1 GRQPAAD
8 GHGELGRLLG
18 VQVAPHRRSELRLRR
33 RLRAFRQPVYRPPDL
48 SAAWLPQRRHATR
61 RLLMNWISER
71 LPRCPRWTALALVL
85 LVACGCGKRMSKV
98 EGTVLLDDKPLDG
111 ATVVF
116 QPEEGGQPATGMT
129 GSDGVFHLTTRTTGD
144 GARTGNYKVT
154 ITKRKESDGGAAP
167 ANAGGADS

>member
-1 GRQPAAD
+1 
-8 GHGELGRLLG
+8 
-18 VQVAPHRRSELRLRR
+18 
-33 RLRAFRQPVYRPPDL
+33 
-48 SAAWLPQRRHATR
+48 
-61 RLLMNWISER
+61 MNWISER

-167 ANAGGADS
+167 ANAGGADSMKEAWKKYLAKPPAAKESSSIPSEYSNVEKTPLKCQVPVDGPLEFKLRSKGGS